1 MKAAED
7 GGGGGCGGGGGGGED
22 CLEPS
27 FLSVTPEAGDF
38 GDFWVRVGSAL
49 VGALLG
55 CPGSNSSGS
64 VVSGCDALLAV

>member
-7 GGGGGCGGGGGGGED
+7 GGGGGCGGGG
-22 CLEPS
+22 
-27 FLSVTPEAGDF
+27 

-64 VVSGCDALLAV
+64 VISGCDALLAV